1 MTPKISKPQMNLLK
15 RLYDGGHLIYGY
27 TGKNNP
33 LVELVDNAGIR
44 PVTMNLYRK
53 LKAFDLICRVS
64 ESSWTIN
71 LAGRAL
77 VEQEAA
83 KEAQP

>member
-1 MTPKISKPQMNLLK
+1 MTGAKISKPLMDVLE
-15 RLYDGGHLIYGY
+15 RLAEGGHLVYGY
-27 TGKNNP
+27 TSKDNP
-33 LVELVDNAGIR
+33 LVELVDSTGVR
-44 PVTMNLYRK
+44 PVTMNTYRK

-77 VEQEAA
+77 LGQWAE
-83 KEAQP
+83 KET